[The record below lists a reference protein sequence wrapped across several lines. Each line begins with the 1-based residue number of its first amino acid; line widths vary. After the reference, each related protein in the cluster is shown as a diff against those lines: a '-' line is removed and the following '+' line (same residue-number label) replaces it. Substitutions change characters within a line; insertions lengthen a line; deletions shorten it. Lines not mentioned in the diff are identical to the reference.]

1 MECLNVAGD
10 VVPDRECEGVKPDTE
25 ESCDMGV
32 CAKGWYHTAWSEE
45 VVNHRYFTC
54 LLTKLTILLG
64 QKRLLA
70 IDILHVY

>member
-10 VVPDRECEGVKPDTE
+10 VVPDRECEGVKPETE

-45 VVNHRYFTC
+45 VVSHRYLSQCMRFPTMWYFDKC
-54 LLTKLTILLG
+54 
-64 QKRLLA
+64 RFRRA
-70 IDILHVY
+70 CVNSF

>member
-1 MECLNVAGD
+1 MILYLLLQCSVNCGVGQRTRTVDCLNVAGD

-45 VVNHRYFTC
+45 VGSHRYFT
-54 LLTKLTILLG
+54 
-64 QKRLLA
+64 
-70 IDILHVY
+70 